1 MVGGCENFVLFFVFV
16 FFIRVQNVAQ
26 RVKHKDQPLF
36 IFLLFSSLKVLEGE
50 WRVGM
55 SYRSMQVESFLLQA
69 AFSDLT

>member
-36 IFLLFSSLKVLEGE
+36 IFLLFSSLKVLG
-50 WRVGM
+50 
-55 SYRSMQVESFLLQA
+55 
-69 AFSDLT
+69 

>member
-1 MVGGCENFVLFFVFV
+1 MGGCEDFVVVFFVF
-16 FFIRVQNVAQ
+16 
-26 RVKHKDQPLF
+26 RVKHKHEPLF